1 MAWSDAAA
9 GVHAVLWV
17 DDDGD
22 TVPAGGQGAVYWFA
36 AALADVGAERE
47 EGDVVV
53 AEKHKADGE
62 KGSAV
67 QVDQQGPSVS
77 SE

>member
-1 MAWSDAAA
+1 MQSIKI
-9 GVHAVLWV
+9 
-17 DDDGD
+17 
-22 TVPAGGQGAVYWFA
+22 FCKRRNI
-36 AALADVGAERE
+36 GAERE